1 MQIIHILEVC
11 MSKFSDWMRKKLCK
25 EHKKYTHKNYGR
37 IYPPLYNMY
46 YPFTDRQPDVYNEF
60 GEKLETYFI
69 RDIHYAHDPYRRSR
83 YFQFDRYNFAVDTHF
98 YTHETLLETYK
109 GISTCKRRYGMF
121 VESET
126 IVPFTYNIFD
136 ENPGLEKD
144 FDLIFTFS
152 ARLLDKLPNARFVPF
167 CAAPFNAFKWQNGI
181 FGVWD
186 KIDDNYKYKTKN
198 ISIMSSDKLYC
209 DLHKYRYDLA
219 CKCKNEKIADTFGTF
234 DGGPFT
240 SLGDTLIDYRYTFSI
255 ENDITPYFFTEKI
268 TSAFMTQTI
277 PIYLGATEIDKF
289 FNPNGIIK
297 ISVNDDIDDVIKQ
310 CTKEEYEKRLPA
322 ILDNYNRV
330 QKYMNPFDIM
340 YLEYLKT

>member
-1 MQIIHILEVC
+1 
-11 MSKFSDWMRKKLCK
+11 MSKFSEWMRKKICK
-25 EHKKYTHKNYGR
+25 EHKKYMHKNYGK

-83 YFQFDRYNFAVDTHF
+83 YFQFDRYNFTLDTHF
-98 YTHETLLETYK
+98 YTHETLLETFK
-109 GISTCKRRYGMF
+109 GISSCKRRYGMF

-167 CAAPFNAFKWQNGI
+167 CAAPFNALKWHNGV

-186 KIDDNYKYKTKN
+186 KIDDNYKYKSKN

-209 DLHKYRYDLA
+209 DLHKYRYYLA
-219 CKCKNEKIADTFGTF
+219 VKCKNERLADTFGTF

-289 FNPNGIIK
+289 FNPDGIIK
-297 ISVNDDIDDVIKQ
+297 ITVNDNIDDVIKQ
-310 CTKEEYEKRLPA
+310 CTKEEYERRLPA

-330 QKYMNPFDIM
+330 QKYMNPFDTM
-340 YLEYLKT
+340 YLEYLKA

>member
-1 MQIIHILEVC
+1 M
-11 MSKFSDWMRKKLCK
+11 
-25 EHKKYTHKNYGR
+25 N
-37 IYPPLYNMY
+37 
-46 YPFTDRQPDVYNEF
+46 
-60 GEKLETYFI
+60 
-69 RDIHYAHDPYRRSR
+69 A
-83 YFQFDRYNFAVDTHF
+83 
-98 YTHETLLETYK
+98 
-109 GISTCKRRYGMF
+109 
-121 VESET
+121 
-126 IVPFTYNIFD
+126 YNIFD

-167 CAAPFNAFKWQNGI
+167 CAAPFNALKWHNGV

-186 KIDDNYKYKTKN
+186 KIDDNYKYKSKN

-219 CKCKNEKIADTFGTF
+219 VKCKNERLADTFGTF

-289 FNPNGIIK
+289 FNPDGIIK
-297 ISVNDDIDDVIKQ
+297 ITVNDNIDDVIKQ
-310 CTKEEYEKRLPA
+310 CTKEEYERRLPA

-330 QKYMNPFDIM
+330 QKYMNPFDTM
-340 YLEYLKT
+340 YLEYLKG